1 MAGTGPYAEDVL
13 EVLIGQWQDEVGWVN
28 TIITGHTG
36 NRTIKYGELKKIY
49 VRAITIHHPDKR
61 ALNPHG
67 NTEIFKNIIDVWPMV
82 EVTDI

>member
-36 NRTIKYGELKKIY
+36 NRTIKYGELKKYIS
-49 VRAITIHHPDKR
+49 
-61 ALNPHG
+61 
-67 NTEIFKNIIDVWPMV
+67 EQ
-82 EVTDI
+82 